1 MFLIDY
7 KLVLVLLLLEEQRK
21 KERNRCEQKQ
31 TKVNKN
37 KWKLTNKPQK
47 YTITKQNQA
56 KKKPNKQ
63 NFFFV
68 PHSWQDQKNIFLFFT
83 QPKTYHLS
91 HFIYILDNFSL
102 MSFNTANLKVTM
114 PQDKQ

>member
-1 MFLIDY
+1 MWTEAD
-7 KLVLVLLLLEEQRK
+7 KSKQEQMK
-21 KERNRCEQKQ
+21 INKQ
-31 TKVNKN
+31 TNKN
-37 KWKLTNKPQK
+37 TQLQNKIKLKK
-47 YTITKQNQA
+47 TKQ
-56 KKKPNKQ
+56 NKQ

-68 PHSWQDQKNIFLFFT
+68 PHSWQDQKKSFFFFT

>member
-1 MFLIDY
+1 MWTEAD
-7 KLVLVLLLLEEQRK
+7 KSKQEQMK
-21 KERNRCEQKQ
+21 INKQ
-31 TKVNKN
+31 TNKN
-37 KWKLTNKPQK
+37 TQLQNKSS
-47 YTITKQNQA
+47 
-56 KKKPNKQ
+56 KKKKI
-63 NFFFV
+63 FFFV
-68 PHSWQDQKNIFLFFT
+68 PQSWQDQKNIFLFFT

>member
-1 MFLIDY
+1 MWTEAD
-7 KLVLVLLLLEEQRK
+7 KSKQEQMK
-21 KERNRCEQKQ
+21 INKQ
-31 TKVNKN
+31 TNKQ
-37 KWKLTNKPQK
+37 T

-56 KKKPNKQ
+56 KKKTNKQ

-68 PHSWQDQKNIFLFFT
+68 PHMWQAKKNIFLFLT
-83 QPKTYHLS
+83 QSKTYHLS

-102 MSFNTANLKVTM
+102 MSFDTANLKVTM